1 MIKFD
6 LIRQVPVVSNNRIGL
21 FARGLSEDPSE
32 QRLCPQGLRVRP
44 SERYPSYG
52 HQCKGE
58 PFAFLNNRNVEYIGN
73 QSFLISRTPNAQ
85 NNNVST

>member
-1 MIKFD
+1 M
-6 LIRQVPVVSNNRIGL
+6 RIDFL
-21 FARGLSEDPSE
+21 FEWALRGHF
-32 QRLCPQGLRVRP
+32 R
-44 SERYPSYG
+44 RYPSYG

-73 QSFLISRTPNAQ
+73 QSFLISRTPNAP

>member
-1 MIKFD
+1 MIS
-6 LIRQVPVVSNNRIGL
+6 LGNTEGT
-21 FARGLSEDPSE
+21 PSYE
-32 QRLCPQGLRVRP
+32 GMCKG
-44 SERYPSYG
+44 YPSYG

-73 QSFLISRTPNAQ
+73 QSFLISRTPNAP